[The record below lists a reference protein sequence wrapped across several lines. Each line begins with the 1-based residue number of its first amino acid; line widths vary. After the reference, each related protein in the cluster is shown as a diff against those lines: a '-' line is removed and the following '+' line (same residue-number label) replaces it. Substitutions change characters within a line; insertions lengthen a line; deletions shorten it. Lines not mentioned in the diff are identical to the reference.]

1 MIKKLSKIRV
11 QISFFYSVIALA
23 AILLIGFILY
33 YTFSDILIN
42 QSLDAAESTTEN
54 SGEYIN
60 AYIDKIYDISY
71 MMSKDSKLQD
81 YILYKDISQKDKILN
96 DINNV
101 LASDELIK
109 SIIIVTYDGRIISNE
124 ENLTM
129 EMSDDMM
136 EQSWYKNATSAMP
149 YLTATRMNEFTMNKN
164 TWVISISTEIT
175 DEKGNNIG
183 VMLVDV
189 DYKFVEAHMLNMDNN
204 EDTEVFIFDSNSCL
218 VYYKDTSYFSDGDK
232 KECLM
237 ETMAEN
243 VEFDKKTNVATYS
256 YDIQTANWTLTSV
269 TQLSR
274 LEQMRKELFNDILIV
289 TVALIFLVVLAGNML
304 SKRITNPI
312 KKLETAMATGTGGEV
327 NIDEHGIASCDEARS
342 LTTHYNAMIQR
353 INDLQIENMQKEKM
367 LRESEIAA
375 LTSQIN
381 PHFLYNTL
389 DTILWMAE
397 YKDTEGVVDMIK
409 ALGQFF
415 RLSLSGGASHIKIK
429 DEIQHV
435 KEYLYIQKKRYGDK
449 LNYSFDLDNSI
460 MDVKVPKII
469 LQPIVENAIYHGIK
483 ELDGPGHIS
492 IKSLKEDGFIKFII
506 SDDGVGFDVNMLN
519 KQKDKLKLS
528 GVGIKNVDERLKLNY
543 CDDCGVQ
550 IESEKGKGTTVTLKI
565 LIEVNRNK

>member
-11 QISFFYSVIALA
+11 QISFFYAVIALA
-23 AILLIGFILY
+23 AIVLIGFIMY
-33 YTFSDILIN
+33 YTFSDILIS
-42 QSLDAAESTTEN
+42 QSLDAAKAATEN
-54 SGEYIN
+54 SGRYIN

-81 YILYKDISQKDKILN
+81 YITNKNDNQKEKILK
-96 DINNV
+96 DINNI
-101 LASDELIK
+101 LSSDELIK

-164 TWVISISTEIT
+164 TWVISISTEIV
-175 DEKGNNIG
+175 DENNNNIG
-183 VMLVDV
+183 VMLMDI
-189 DYKFVEAHMLNMDNN
+189 DYKFVEEHLINMDDD
-204 EDTEVFIFDSNSCL
+204 EDTEVFIFDSKDCL
-218 VYYKDTSYFSDGDK
+218 VYHKDTSYFSDGDK
-232 KECLM
+232 RECLM
-237 ETMAEN
+237 ETMVEN
-243 VEFDKKTNVATYS
+243 VEFDSKTNTATYS
-256 YDIQTANWTLTSV
+256 YDIQKANWTLTSV
-269 TQLSR
+269 TRLTQ
-274 LEQMRKELFNDILIV
+274 LEQMRRKLFNDILLV
-289 TVALIFLVVLAGNML
+289 TAALILLVILAGNIL
-304 SKRITNPI
+304 AKRITKPI
-312 KKLETAMATGTGGEV
+312 KKLEAAMEAGKRSKV
-327 NIDEHGIASCDEARS
+327 NIDEGSMASCDEVRS
-342 LTTHYNAMIQR
+342 LTSHYNAMIQR
-353 INDLQIENMQKEKM
+353 INDLQIENMEKERK

-397 YKDTEGVVDMIK
+397 YKDTEGVVDMVK

-415 RLSLSGGASHIKIK
+415 RLSLSGGSSHIAIR

-449 LNYSFDLDNSI
+449 LNYSFDLDESI

-483 ELDGPGHIS
+483 ELDGTGHIS

-506 SDDGVGFDVNMLN
+506 SDDGVGFDMNMLN

-550 IESEKGKGTTVTLKI
+550 IESEKGKGTTVTLRI
-565 LIEVNRNK
+565 LIEVN

>member
-1 MIKKLSKIRV
+1 MCRMIKQLSKIRV

-23 AILLIGFILY
+23 AILLIGFILF

-149 YLTATRMNEFTMNKN
+149 YLTATRMNEFTLNKN

-175 DEKGNNIG
+175 DDTGNNIG

-189 DYKFVEAHMLNMDNN
+189 DYNFVEAHMLNMDNN
-204 EDTEVFIFDSNSCL
+204 EDTEVFIFDSNNCL

-237 ETMAEN
+237 ETMVEN
-243 VEFDKKTNVATYS
+243 VEFDRKTNVATYS
-256 YDIQTANWTLTSV
+256 YRIQTANWTLTSV

-312 KKLETAMATGTGGEV
+312 KKLEKAMATGTGGEV

-342 LTTHYNAMIQR
+342 LTAHYNAMIQR
-353 INDLQIENMQKEKM
+353 INDLQIENMRKEKM

-397 YKDTEGVVDMIK
+397 YTNSVVDMIK

-449 LNYSFDLDNSI
+449 LNYSFDLDESI
-460 MDVKVPKII
+460 MDIKVPKII

-492 IKSLKEDGFIKFII
+492 IKYLSEDGFIKFII
-506 SDDGVGFDVNMLN
+506 SDDGAGFDLSALN
-519 KQKDKLKLS
+519 KQKDKLPLS
-528 GVGIKNVDERLKLNY
+528 GVGLKNVDERLKLNY

-565 LIEVNRNK
+565 LIEVN